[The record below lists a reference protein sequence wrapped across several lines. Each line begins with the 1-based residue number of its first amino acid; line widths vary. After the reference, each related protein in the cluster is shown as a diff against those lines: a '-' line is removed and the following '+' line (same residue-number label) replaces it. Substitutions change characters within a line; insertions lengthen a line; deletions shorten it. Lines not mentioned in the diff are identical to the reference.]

1 MTSHN
6 KLPIE
11 WYVGCTTKEEKEA
24 RETLVRNSTQ
34 FATLFLTILQRRADI
49 VERKG
54 LKEDDYRDTSWMILQ
69 AYRNGKLAEMTELA
83 DLFSFIKGV
92 Q

>member
-1 MTSHN
+1 MTSHS

-24 RETLVRNSTQ
+24 RETLVRNSNQ
-34 FATLFLTILQRRADI
+34 FASLFLHILQRRADI

-54 LKEDDYRDTSWMILQ
+54 LKEEDYHDTSWITLQ
-69 AYRNGKLAEMTELA
+69 AFRNGRLAEMTDLA

-92 Q
+92 K